1 VTNLDQAILGLIL
14 FGLLPLWMIAGF
26 VDYLCHR
33 QSQIEHTSGV
43 KECVLHIVMGFQ
55 VGIPVFMAL
64 VFEINVLV
72 TLVCLAMLVAHEV
85 VAVWDVRLA
94 TPVRRISHWETHAHA
109 FLLTIPFYTFA
120 LVALLN
126 WQAFVATIRFD
137 WSEQLS
143 LVLRPEPIGPRGY
156 LAYYFVTVFALGLL
170 PYGEELRRCLRAR
183 RARAAEVTS

>member
-1 VTNLDQAILGLIL
+1 MNLDEAILGLIL

-33 QSQIEHTSGV
+33 QSGIEHTSGV
-43 KECVLHIVMGFQ
+43 KESVLHILMGFQ

-64 VFEINVLV
+64 VFEVNVLV

-94 TPVRRISHWETHAHA
+94 DGVRHISIWETHAHA

-120 LVALLN
+120 LVALRN
-126 WQAFVATIRFD
+126 WEAFVATVSFD

-143 LVLRPEPIGPRGY
+143 LVLRAQTIGPAGY
-156 LAYYFVTVFALGLL
+156 LGYYFVTVFALGLL

-183 RARAAEVTS
+183 RVSQARLTT